1 MRVGGRESHGEE
13 VGRVLAQKIMI
24 SGQDLVHRVLGMRCR
39 KSLPKSWR
47 GSRKSVAKR
56 VQYLSLETTLEDI

>member
-1 MRVGGRESHGEE
+1 VRVGGRESHGEE
-13 VGRVLAQKIMI
+13 VGRVLAQTIMI
-24 SGQDLVHRVLGMRCR
+24 SGQDLVHRLGIQCR

-47 GSRKSVAKR
+47 GSRKSVANR